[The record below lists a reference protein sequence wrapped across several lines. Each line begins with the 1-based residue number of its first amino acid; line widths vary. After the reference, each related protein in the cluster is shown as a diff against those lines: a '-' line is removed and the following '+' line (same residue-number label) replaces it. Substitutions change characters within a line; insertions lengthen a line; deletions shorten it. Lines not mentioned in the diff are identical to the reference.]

1 MKLESYWLDT
11 SPAFKGGVQ
20 GDVSGRA
27 DVVVIGGG
35 FTGLS
40 AALALARRKASVV
53 VLEASRVLGEASGRN
68 GGQCNNG
75 LAHDYAG
82 LVQRL
87 GAELAR
93 ALYLAFNA
101 AVDTVERLIHEEKIA
116 CDFARRG
123 KLKLAV
129 KPEHFATFAKA
140 YDRLRVDVDPY
151 ITLVPPDGL
160 GAEIGSDVFHGGL
173 VHPASAQLHP
183 GKFGIGL
190 ADAAVRK
197 GARIYESAA
206 VTALER
212 LSGSAYR
219 VTSERGTIQAVQVLL
234 ATGCTRLGPFPW
246 FRRRI
251 IPVGSFIVV
260 TEPLTP
266 SVLDRVLPTRRGYVT
281 SANIG
286 NYFRATPDSRLLF
299 GGRARFAMSNPRS
312 DQKSGEILR
321 VELGRIF
328 PELRDVRIDYCWG
341 GLVDITADRLPRAG
355 EHAGMFYAT
364 GFSGHGVQMSAH
376 MGQIMADVMAG
387 NRDANP
393 LRDLSW
399 PSILGYFGTP
409 WFLPIIGA
417 YYRVQDILH

>member
-1 MKLESYWLDT
+1 MKLDSYWLDT
-11 SPAFKGGVQ
+11 TPAFGGGAQ

-40 AALALARRKASVV
+40 AALALGRRKASVV
-53 VLEASRVLGEASGRN
+53 VLEAGRVLGEASGRN

-82 LVQRL
+82 LVRSM
-87 GAELAR
+87 GAEQAR

-101 AVDTVERLIHEEKIA
+101 AVGTVERLVQEEQIA

-129 KPEHFATFAKA
+129 KPEHFASFAKA
-140 YDRLRVDVDPY
+140 YETLRVDVDPDVR
-151 ITLVPPDGL
+151 LVPSDRL
-160 GAEIGSDVFHGGL
+160 RTEIGSDIFHGGL
-173 VHPASAQLHP
+173 VQPASAQLHP
-183 GKFGIGL
+183 GKFGVGL
-190 ADAAVRK
+190 ANAAARN

-206 VTALER
+206 VTGLER
-212 LSGSAYR
+212 VSGSAYR
-219 VTSERGTIQAVQVLL
+219 VISERGPIRADQVLV
-234 ATGCTRLGPFPW
+234 ATGCTRQGPFGW

-260 TEPLTP
+260 TEPLTS
-266 SVLDRVLPTRRGYVT
+266 SVLDRLLPTRRGCVT

-286 NYFRATPDSRLLF
+286 NYFRTTPDNRLLF

-312 DQKSGEILR
+312 DQKSGEILCAM
-321 VELGRIF
+321 LGRVF

-355 EHAGMFYAT
+355 EHEGMFYAT

-376 MGQIMADVMAG
+376 MGQMMADVMGG

-393 LRDLSW
+393 LRHLSW
-399 PSILGYFGTP
+399 PSIFGYFGTP
-409 WFLPIIGA
+409 WFLPMVGA
-417 YYRVQDILH
+417 YYRLQDILH